1 MNKTLIKNSIK
12 VCKLLEHFYNLD
24 KVHVYVDKEID
35 LFAYQL
41 FVTYNEFRGRQK
53 MFCIDAEHYIKYKN
67 KYSDLANFNIA
78 LVCEEFV
85 ENDIVID
92 KSEIFSKHLIKIIL
106 KINFKN
112 DDKRLETFNEWKF
125 IRDNIFQRR
134 FNNYKKRI
142 NVIYK

>member
-1 MNKTLIKNSIK
+1 M
-12 VCKLLEHFYNLD
+12 
-24 KVHVYVDKEID
+24 
-35 LFAYQL
+35 
-41 FVTYNEFRGRQK
+41 
-53 MFCIDAEHYIKYKN
+53 
-67 KYSDLANFNIA
+67 ANFNIA